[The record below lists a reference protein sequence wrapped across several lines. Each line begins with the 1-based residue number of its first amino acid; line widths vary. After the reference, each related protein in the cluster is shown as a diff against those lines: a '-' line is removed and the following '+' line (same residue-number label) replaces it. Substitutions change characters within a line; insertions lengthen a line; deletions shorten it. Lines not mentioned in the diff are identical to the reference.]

1 MRKATKGIVLALLLA
16 GACAAQEWEV
26 GGMASYGFYR
36 NLAASSP
43 VGSATAGFSPGTA
56 FGAVL
61 GYKTNNWLSGEFR
74 YTYRDS
80 ELKLSSSGTD
90 ARFSGVA
97 HAVHYDLVMHP
108 RPKHGT
114 KALPFFAVGGG
125 MKLYRGTG
133 HEVAYQP
140 LDNIALLTKTQ
151 QAKPMISVGGGIKMV
166 LGPRLVLRAEVRDYI
181 TTFPKDVIVPL
192 PGTKISGWLNDIV
205 PMFGISYI
213 F

>member
-1 MRKATKGIVLALLLA
+1 MRKVTNGLALALLLA

-36 NLAASSP
+36 NLAATSP
-43 VGSATAGFSPGTA
+43 VGSATAGFGPGTA

-61 GYKTNNWLSGEFR
+61 GYKSSNWLSGEFR

-80 ELKLSSSGTD
+80 QLQLTSSGTE
-90 ARFSGVA
+90 ARFNGVA
-97 HAVHYDLVMHP
+97 HVIHYDIVMHP

-114 KALPFFAVGGG
+114 KAMPFVAVGGG
-125 MKLYRGTG
+125 MKLYQGTG

-140 LDNIALLTKTQ
+140 LDNIALLSKTQ

-166 LGPRLVLRAEVRDYI
+166 LGPRIVLRAEVRDYI

-205 PMFGISYI
+205 PMVGISYI

>member
-1 MRKATKGIVLALLLA
+1 MRKVTNGLVLALLVA

-36 NLAASSP
+36 NLAATSP
-43 VGSATAGFSPGTA
+43 VGSATAGFGPGTA

-61 GYKTNNWLSGEFR
+61 GYKTNSWLSGEFR

-80 ELKLSSSGTD
+80 QLQLSSGGTE
-90 ARFSGVA
+90 ARFNGVA
-97 HAVHYDLVMHP
+97 HAIHYDLVMHP

-114 KALPFFAVGGG
+114 KALPFLAVGGG
-125 MKLYRGTG
+125 MKLYQGTG

-151 QAKPMISVGGGIKMV
+151 QAKPMISVGGGVKMV
-166 LGPRLVLRAEVRDYI
+166 LGPRLVLRAEVRDYL
-181 TTFPKDVIVPL
+181 TTFPKDVIAPV
-192 PGTKISGWLNDIV
+192 PGTKISGWLNDFV
-205 PMFGISYI
+205 PMVGISYI

>member
-1 MRKATKGIVLALLLA
+1 MGT
-16 GACAAQEWEV
+16 
-26 GGMASYGFYR
+26 
-36 NLAASSP
+36 
-43 VGSATAGFSPGTA
+43 ATAGFGPGTA

-80 ELKLSSSGTD
+80 QLQLSSGGTD

-97 HAVHYDLVMHP
+97 HVVHYDLVMHP

-114 KALPFFAVGGG
+114 KALPFFAIGGG

-166 LGPRLVLRAEVRDYI
+166 LGPRVVLRAEVRDYI
-181 TTFPKDVIVPL
+181 TPFRDVIVP

-205 PMFGISYI
+205 PMVGISYI
-213 F
+213 FWLLFFLGAGRDTGAFFARSSRHPAAA

>member
-1 MRKATKGIVLALLLA
+1 MRKATKGLVLALLLA
-16 GACAAQEWEV
+16 AACAAQEWEV

-61 GYKTNNWLSGEFR
+61 GHNTSNWLSGEFR

-125 MKLYRGTG
+125 
-133 HEVAYQP
+133 
-140 LDNIALLTKTQ
+140 
-151 QAKPMISVGGGIKMV
+151 IKMV

-192 PGTKISGWLNDIV
+192 PATKISGWLNDIV